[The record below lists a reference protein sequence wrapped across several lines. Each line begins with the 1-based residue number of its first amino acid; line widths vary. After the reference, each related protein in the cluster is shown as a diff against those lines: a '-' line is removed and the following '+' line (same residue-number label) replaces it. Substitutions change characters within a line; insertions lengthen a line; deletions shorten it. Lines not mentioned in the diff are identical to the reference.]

1 MGMLEIREKFKAL
14 IDKRDQAD
22 KLTLELMRNPNARDV
37 GDKLMDVCD
46 IKHEIH
52 ERLCDA
58 VTALRRKYPN
68 TASLLHPWNRA
79 EYNMYER
86 YKEYEETNKC

>member
-1 MGMLEIREKFKAL
+1 MGMLEIRERFKAL

-22 KLTLELMRNPNARDV
+22 KLTLELMCNPNARDV

-68 TASLLHPWNRA
+68 TASLLHPWNRD

-86 YKEYEETNKC
+86 YEETDKC

>member
-1 MGMLEIREKFKAL
+1 MGILEIREKFKAL

-22 KLTLELMRNPNARDV
+22 KLTLELMCNPNVRDV